1 MKRVAGT
8 EDEPV
13 VGIPAV
19 VGLAI
24 VAVQPQTIVIVL
36 HVEDVQIAVRVAECI
51 VCRLIHCPSIT
62 LQAVCRLRHLLMPEH
77 TIPSNFIFE
86 VSA

>member
-8 EDEPV
+8 EDETV

-24 VAVQPQTIVIVL
+24 VAVEPQTIVIVL

-51 VCRLIHCPSIT
+51 ACHLIHCPSDYSPGCMST
-62 LQAVCRLRHLLMPEH
+62 
-77 TIPSNFIFE
+77 
-86 VSA
+86 SASTYARAHYTK